1 MFNVSF
7 FCSFLRPTQPYN
19 PPEDVEGTLNQILK
33 DVVGAVERNT
43 KITDLNVRH
52 NLFAK
57 CSEIFNHTI
66 PNSML
71 HQIETIGQVVDF
83 YSTGVD
89 TRTPMDKMR
98 SMSLPDNLHVQFDYH
113 RWDPGLSIAFN

>member
-1 MFNVSF
+1 M
-7 FCSFLRPTQPYN
+7 
-19 PPEDVEGTLNQILK
+19 
-33 DVVGAVERNT
+33 GAVERNT

-98 SMSLPDNLHVQFDYH
+98 SMTLPDNLHVQFDYN
-113 RWDPGLSIAFN
+113 RWDPGLFI